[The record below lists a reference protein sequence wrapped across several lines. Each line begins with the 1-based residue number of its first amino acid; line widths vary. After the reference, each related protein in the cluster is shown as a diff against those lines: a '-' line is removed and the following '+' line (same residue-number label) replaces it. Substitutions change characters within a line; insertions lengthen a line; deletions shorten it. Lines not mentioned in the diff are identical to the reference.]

1 MSIKPILFNAEMV
14 RAILDGWKIVDIP
27 HGMPIYNT
35 GCGKIR
41 LSCSTGIDNYCNAC
55 GRKIKVVDDKKVG
68 ENNEQ

>member
-1 MSIKPILFNAEMV
+1 MSNRKESKFCEWRII
-14 RAILDGWKIVDIP
+14 DIP
-27 HGMPIYNT
+27 YGMPIYNT

-68 ENNEQ
+68 DAE